1 MATRINVILPEDT
14 LRAIDRVTRPG
25 QRSRFIERAVRHY
38 FATASPQALRERLKQ
53 AAIRDRDFDLEITQD
68 WFPAD
73 QEQWQRLEAREK
85 RATPVSRGEAKSISR
100 RSTRR

>member
-14 LRAIDRVTRPG
+14 VQAIDRVTRPG
-25 QRSRFIERAVRHY
+25 QRSRFIDRAVRHY

-53 AAIRDRDFDLEITQD
+53 AAIRDRDLDLEMARD
-68 WFPAD
+68 WFAVD
-73 QEQWQRLEAREK
+73 QEQWLQLDAHEE
-85 RATPVSRGEAKSISR
+85 RATPGSRREVKSTSR